1 MTLEQ
6 VRREY
11 AREVCRTADPPSQA
25 LEDAF
30 SRVPRER
37 FMNPG
42 PWRILTTQAITAA
55 LSQPEQ
61 PVDMKRVYELTPDA
75 RPEHLYADVLVSID
89 DARQLNNGQP
99 SGQARWISA
108 VEPKR
113 GESVLHIGCGTG
125 YYAAIFADMV
135 GESGRVVALEVDPEL
150 AARAQHNL
158 APWPQVRVEHADGS
172 ELHDTFDVIYVN
184 AGATHARREW
194 LAAMRPGA
202 RLFLPLTMH
211 VPRLAGEHG
220 VGAALVITAARG
232 AAWPARMVS
241 PVGIFD
247 CTGARDQA
255 AEAQLREVLTPDVA
269 SRIAAVS
276 VDAHERGDR
285 CLVHVDGFCLQAKA
299 A

>member
-42 PWRILTTQAITAA
+42 PWRILTSQAIVTA
-55 LSQPEQ
+55 LSQPQQ
-61 PVDMKRVYELTPDA
+61 PVDMKTFYELTPDA

-99 SGQARWISA
+99 SSQARWISS
-108 VEPKR
+108 VEAKR
-113 GESVLHIGCGTG
+113 GDSVLHIGCGTG

-135 GESGRVVALEVDPEL
+135 GDGGRVVALEVDPEL
-150 AARAQHNL
+150 AARARKNL
-158 APWPQVRVEHADGS
+158 APWPQARVEHADAS
-172 ELHDTFDVIYVN
+172 ELHEAFDVIYVN

-194 LAAMRPGA
+194 LAAMKPGA

-211 VPRLAGEHG
+211 VPQLAGEHG
-220 VGAALVITAARG
+220 VGAALVITAAPG
-232 AAWPARMVS
+232 ATWPARIVS

-247 CTGARDQA
+247 CTGARDAA
-255 AEAQLREVLTPDVA
+255 AEAQLREVLKPEVA
-269 SRIAAVS
+269 NRIAAVS
-276 VDAHERGDR
+276 VSAHERDER